1 VREPASTNVPSLETA
16 RLRLRDWQAG
26 DIEAYARILADRE
39 AMRYLG
45 FGLAAAARHGAAA
58 LASPVARMQ
67 ARRAIARYRG
77 HWLAYRFGQWAIE
90 EKESGEL
97 IGRIGLFKH
106 SDWTADGTND
116 EVGWLLARS
125 TWGNGFATEGGRA
138 SLGFAFGQLGL
149 PRVVSITQP
158 ANARS
163 MRVMERLG
171 LSLVGRT
178 WWRGGEVVWYAI
190 DRDAWLERGETASG

>member
-1 VREPASTNVPSLETA
+1 MPGLETA
-16 RLRLRDWQAG
+16 RLRLRAWDEG
-26 DIEAYARILADRE
+26 DVEAYARILADRE

-45 FGLAAAARHGAAA
+45 FGLGASARHAAAATAF
-58 LASPVARMQ
+58 PVARTQ
-67 ARRAIARYRG
+67 ARRAIARYRR
-77 HWLAYRFGQWAIE
+77 HWVAHGFGQWVIE
-90 EKESGEL
+90 EKQRGEL

-106 SDWTADGTND
+106 PDWTADRTND

-163 MRVMERLG
+163 LRVMERLG
-171 LSLVGRT
+171 LSFVGRT
-178 WWRGGEVVWYAI
+178 WWRGGEVIWYAI